1 MKYKELIQFD
11 PIETIIQLRDAN
23 KTAVAHNLVHTY
35 VVSTQMAE
43 RISDIAIPHLQYEEP
58 HDNKGILVVGNYG
71 TGKSHL
77 LSVISS
83 IAEDASYLEDLH
95 HDELREK
102 ARSIAGRFQVC
113 RLEIG
118 ATTMNLHDIV
128 CNAISDHL
136 EKIGISFRFP
146 EMSAASNNKDAFEDM
161 MAAFEK
167 AYPDRG
173 YLLVVDELLDYLR
186 TRKDHDL
193 ILDLNFLREIGEVC
207 ENLRFRFIAGVQ
219 EAIFESPR
227 FSFAADSLHRVKD
240 RFEQV
245 IIARND
251 VKFVVAER
259 LLKKNAEQQNLVREH
274 LHKFSPFFASLNE
287 RMEEFVSLFPVH
299 PDYIDTFERVR
310 IAEKREVL
318 KTLSLSM
325 RELLEQ
331 DVPED
336 EPGIIAFDS
345 YWKNIC
351 EDASFRG
358 NPDVRQVIDTSKRI
372 EDRVLLGSIKQLYKE
387 SALRIIHAL
396 SVERLTT
403 GTINAEIGCTP
414 EELRDRLCLYDKN
427 IAELGGKEPDKDLLT
442 HVETVLREIIKA
454 VNGQFISYNPSNR
467 QYYLD
472 LKKTE
477 DFDENIRERAEAL
490 DSDILDRYYYQV
502 LRIAMECQDIET
514 WVPHYLIW
522 QHELPWLDRNV
533 TRLGYLFFGAPNERS
548 TAVPQRDF
556 YIYFLQPYDPTFFHD
571 EKKPD
576 EVFFRLKKP
585 DHTFLENLKLF
596 AGSSE
601 LALISSAQPKQ
612 IYAAKA
618 ETFRK
623 NLHEWLTKNID
634 AAFEVTYRGQS
645 KLMKEWAKG
654 KSIRDLAGLG
664 ADQTI
669 NFRDYVNTIASVCL
683 SPYFEDQAPHYPHF
697 TIKITQKN
705 RAQAAQE
712 ALRAIAQNPQQ
723 SLTRQARAVLEALRL
738 IDTDRIDPSKSP
750 YAAYILDKFKN
761 RNPGQVINRNEI
773 IESVHGV
780 DFMDPSQS
788 RLEPEWVV
796 VILASLVYSGQIVL
810 VVGSQKFDAAN
821 LQSLAATSLEDLTA
835 FKHIEPP
842 KEWNKLGLQA
852 LFELLQIA
860 PGNVNLIIEGK
871 EEPVRQMQDQLLQLV
886 ARLAQAK
893 KIVDEGLEFWGAD
906 LIEKEEFEPLKKS
919 IKATQEFLDSLQGFT
934 TPGKLKN
941 FRSTSEEVKRHESV
955 IAALKKLETLISLI
969 TDQYTFTNYLS
980 QAAEILPIDNP
991 WRKKY
996 EKEKEEILQLYRTLP
1011 VSELNAK
1018 SRELNMRLRELKN
1031 EYKKAYIEL
1040 HSKNRLDRAEDEK
1053 KRNLTS
1059 DRRFY
1064 ALQKLNNIEILQNN
1078 QFVAWREK
1086 LANLKTCFTLSLEQ
1100 LDKIPYCPDCNFR
1113 PMSEPDIRPSAKHQL
1128 ADLDTKLD
1136 EILEAATHTL
1146 LTNLADPIIQQ
1157 NLELLKP
1164 DERAIINNFMA
1175 NKELPEVVDSNFVN
1189 ALQQALSGLIRI
1201 PLRLTELAGALKL
1214 SEGPATPEELR
1225 VRFDAFL
1232 EELARGSDP
1241 NKVRIVIE

>member
-1 MKYKELIQFD
+1 MKYKDLIQFD

-23 KTAVAHNLVHTY
+23 KTDEAHNLVHTY
-35 VVSTQMAE
+35 VVSKQMAE
-43 RISDIAIPHLQYEEP
+43 RISDIAIPNLQYDEP
-58 HDNKGILVVGNYG
+58 RDNKGILVVGNYG

-77 LSVISS
+77 LSIISS
-83 IAEDASYLEDLH
+83 IAEDAAYLEDLH

-102 ARSIAGRFQVC
+102 ARPIAGCFQVC

-136 EKIGISFRFP
+136 GGIGISFRFP
-146 EMSAASNNKDAFEDM
+146 EMSAASNNKSAFEDM
-161 MAAFEK
+161 MAAFERV
-167 AYPDRG
+167 YPDKG

-186 TRKDHDL
+186 TRRDHEL

-207 ENLRFRFIAGVQ
+207 KNLRFRFIAGVQ

-259 LLKKNAEQQNLVREH
+259 LLKKNAEQQHLVREH
-274 LHKFSPFFASLNE
+274 LQKFNRFFGSLSE

-318 KTLSLSM
+318 KTLSLGI

-336 EPGIIAFDS
+336 EPGIIAFDA

-358 NPDVRQVIDTSKRI
+358 MPDLRQVIDISKKI
-372 EDRVLLGSIKQLYKE
+372 EDRILLGSINKLYKE

-403 GTINAEIGCTP
+403 GDIYAPIGSTP

-427 IAELGGKEPDKDLLT
+427 AAELGGKEPDKDLLT

-454 VNGQFISYNPSNR
+454 VNGQFISYNSLNR

-477 DFDENIRERAEAL
+477 DFDENIRLRAEIL
-490 DSDILDRYYYQV
+490 DNDTLDRYYYQV

-522 QHELPWLDRNV
+522 QHELVWLDRNV

-548 TAVPQRDF
+548 TAVPPRDF
-556 YIYFLQPYDPTFFHD
+556 YLYFLQPYDPPSFRD

-585 DHTFLENLKLF
+585 DEIFMENLKLF
-596 AGSSE
+596 AGADE

-612 IYAAKA
+612 IYTAKA

-634 AAFEVTYRGQS
+634 TAFEVTYRGQS
-645 KLMKEWAKG
+645 KPMSQWMRG

-664 ADQTI
+664 VDQTI
-669 NFRDYVNTIASVCL
+669 NFRDYVNTIASLCL
-683 SPYFEDQAPHYPHF
+683 SPYFEEQAPNYPHF
-697 TIKITQKN
+697 TIRITQKN

-723 SLTRQARAVLEALRL
+723 SLTRQARAVLEALML
-738 IDTDRIDPSKSP
+738 IDNDRIDPSKSP
-750 YAAYILDKFKN
+750 YANYILNKFTSKS
-761 RNPGQVINRNEI
+761 PGQVINRNEI
-773 IESVHGV
+773 FESVHGI
-780 DFMDPSQS
+780 DFMDPLQS

-821 LQSLAATSLEDLTA
+821 LQVLAATSLDELTA

-842 KEWNKLGLQA
+842 KEWNKPGLQA

-871 EEPVRQMQDQLLQLV
+871 EEPVRHMQDQLQQLTT
-886 ARLAQAK
+886 RLAQAK

-906 LIEKEEFEPLKKS
+906 LIEKEEFKPLKES
-919 IKATQEFLDSLQGFT
+919 IRATQEFLDSLQGFT

-941 FRSTSEEVKRHESV
+941 FRSTAEEVKRHEPV
-955 IAALKKLETLISLI
+955 LVALKKLETLTNLI
-969 TDQYTFTNYLS
+969 NDQYTFTNYLS
-980 QAAEILPIDNP
+980 QAAEILPIDSP
-991 WRKKY
+991 WRKEY
-996 EKEKEEILQLYRTLP
+996 EKEKEEILHLYRTLP
-1011 VSELNAK
+1011 VSELNTRT
-1018 SRELNMRLRELKN
+1018 RELNMRLREIKN

-1040 HSKNRLDRAEDEK
+1040 HFKNRLGRVEDEK

-1064 ALQKLNNIEILQNN
+1064 ALQKLTSIELLQNN
-1078 QFVAWREK
+1078 QFVTWRENV
-1086 LANLKTCFTLSLEQ
+1086 ASLKTCFSLIPEQ
-1100 LDKIPYCPDCNFR
+1100 LDKIPYCPVCNFR
-1113 PMSEPDIRPSAKHQL
+1113 PVAEPEIHPSAKHQL
-1128 ADLDTKLD
+1128 AMLDEKLD
-1136 EILEAATHTL
+1136 QILEAATNAL
-1146 LTNLADPIIQQ
+1146 LSNLADPIIQQ

-1164 DERAIINNFMA
+1164 DERAIINAFMA
-1175 NKELPEVVDSNFVN
+1175 TKEIPEVVDSNFIN

-1201 PLRLTELAGALKL
+1201 PLRLSELEGALKL
-1214 SEGPATPEELR
+1214 SEGPATPQELR
-1225 VRFDAFL
+1225 VRFEAFL
-1232 EELARGSDP
+1232 DELTRGNDP
-1241 NKVRIVIE
+1241 NKVRIVME